1 MLWWMIAKLKSD
13 NPATRLQAVAELSGT
28 EGPRAADAL
37 AQALKDKDWEL
48 QAAAVRALINR
59 NDPRAQ
65 THLVQ
70 MLATRWSAQ
79 AADLLVTIGEQAIA
93 PLVGTLT
100 SLNGQSWEA
109 LKVLKRLG
117 WKAQSLVHRAMCA
130 VVDGK
135 YSGAAACGPVSLDPL
150 LAALKQKHIAVDEIV
165 RALGEL
171 GDVRAISPIVEAL
184 GSEFGPERSAALEAL
199 KKIGPA
205 STDALAEALK
215 HENPRVR
222 EGAALALGEMGDVR
236 RVEALLAALA
246 DPN

>member
-79 AADLLVTIGEQAIA
+79 AADL
-93 PLVGTLT
+93 
-100 SLNGQSWEA
+100 S
-109 LKVLKRLG
+109 
-117 WKAQSLVHRAMCA
+117 
-130 VVDGK
+130 
-135 YSGAAACGPVSLDPL
+135 
-150 LAALKQKHIAVDEIV
+150 
-165 RALGEL
+165 
-171 GDVRAISPIVEAL
+171 
-184 GSEFGPERSAALEAL
+184 
-199 KKIGPA
+199 
-205 STDALAEALK
+205 
-215 HENPRVR
+215 
-222 EGAALALGEMGDVR
+222 
-236 RVEALLAALA
+236 
-246 DPN
+246 